1 MVTFPGGIY
10 SHVTLLDNTDDVL
23 ASHPNTL
30 GEEIEAIEAKIG
42 INASAVATAIDYF
55 LKNASG
61 AYRTHT
67 HDGTSDDGP
76 NIPVDNLANV
86 VIASLTDGDF
96 LIYDGANWN
105 NGPLVLENRS
115 GSDPAAP
122 VTGQMWFR
130 TDV

>member
-1 MVTFPGGIY
+1 MATFPGGIY
-10 SHVTLLDNTDDVL
+10 SHVTLFDNTDDVL

-30 GEEIEAIEAKIG
+30 GGEIEALEAKVG
-42 INASAVATAIDYF
+42 QDSSAEATSFDYF
-55 LKNASG
+55 LKNAAG
-61 AYRTHT
+61 AYRTHV

-86 VIASLTDGDF
+86 VISGLADGDF

-105 NGPLVLENRS
+105 NGPLVLDNRT
-115 GSDPAAP
+115 SDPGSP